1 MGKVLAGITIIF
13 LVWFAFAV
21 PPAVGQ
27 DEQAAVLDGAEF
39 ILVIENSV
47 DGRIYAVNRFG
58 RMETTELGKV
68 LLPVSTVNPSGFTAS
83 GWGMKCTVVATAVN
97 AIHLKVG
104 QNPDTGRGKIFS
116 ILPIEFAEFDSDNYN
131 SYFNEEASL
140 FTRISAG
147 TELFGGGFAPKVGDS
162 ILLSPS
168 LDSPNDR
175 TALVTA
181 SPPVSI
187 PVEYA
192 GRAFYRWVP
201 GLTPAVGD
209 IIVMDVRPQGSD
221 RIRWIEFD
229 NKFGGLIT
237 IRLLESDETVTIGQ
251 VYQPAFGVGRF
262 EGSLFLKQGRIRA
275 NHPGV
280 ICISTSPL
288 GEIGGFQI
296 IPLEHAM
303 SPEMKFARTL
313 TQWMVVGP
321 IDPRSSQE
329 WEGLVP
335 LFSDNIYP
343 SFVPVSD
350 NRFTAL
356 DTLMSRFQ
364 VIVKM
369 KGSDEWKL
377 MPAISGRDDEA
388 LLNVERMR
396 ILFPLD

>member
-1 MGKVLAGITIIF
+1 MLQQKPKEVRTYPAASVTRITAGRWISKTRVLNAIRVKLNQAKKRQCRTARCATLHTRSAPTHRKF
-13 LVWFAFAV
+13 
-21 PPAVGQ
+21 PPA
-27 DEQAAVLDGAEF
+27 
-39 ILVIENSV
+39 
-47 DGRIYAVNRFG
+47 RR
-58 RMETTELGKV
+58 
-68 LLPVSTVNPSGFTAS
+68 
-83 GWGMKCTVVATAVN
+83 
-97 AIHLKVG
+97 AI
-104 QNPDTGRGKIFS
+104 
-116 ILPIEFAEFDSDNYN
+116 
-131 SYFNEEASL
+131 
-140 FTRISAG
+140 
-147 TELFGGGFAPKVGDS
+147 
-162 ILLSPS
+162 
-168 LDSPNDR
+168 
-175 TALVTA
+175 
-181 SPPVSI
+181 
-187 PVEYA
+187 
-192 GRAFYRWVP
+192 
-201 GLTPAVGD
+201 
-209 IIVMDVRPQGSD
+209 PQGSD

-262 EGSLFLKQGRIRA
+262 EGSLFLKPGRIRA